1 MVEMIVVLVLVGILG
16 AVGVSRF
23 FERSEYTSLSFAD
36 QAAAALRFAQKEAI
50 AQNRPVFVRFDGESI
65 RLCFASGP
73 ACAAD
78 KRVPAPF
85 SVITDPTYC
94 TSPTWYC
101 VLRPSSVSYTI
112 SWGAISAAAPRFLSF
127 DALGQPF
134 NDATPAQAASLTL
147 SVIGKGTT
155 AQVQV
160 AADTGYV
167 Y

>member
-1 MVEMIVVLVLVGILG
+1 
-16 AVGVSRF
+16 
-23 FERSEYTSLSFAD
+23 
-36 QAAAALRFAQKEAI
+36 
-50 AQNRPVFVRFDGESI
+50 
-65 RLCFASGP
+65 
-73 ACAAD
+73 
-78 KRVPAPF
+78 
-85 SVITDPTYC
+85 
-94 TSPTWYC
+94 
-101 VLRPSSVSYTI
+101 VSYTI
-112 SWGAISAAAPRFLSF
+112 SWGAISVAAPRFLSF